1 MALLYAGL
9 EEYHVGAALG
19 GVLGG
24 RRAVSDFLSIE
35 AYPLDATAASSSS
48 ARFPS
53 SSRWTPAKSRPN
65 VNKNEY

>member
-24 RRAVSDFLSIE
+24 RRAVTDLLSIE

-48 ARFPS
+48 TRSPS
-53 SSRWTPAKSRPN
+53 APRSTPANTPQ
-65 VNKNEY
+65 